1 MGVSVTAPFPH
12 SMLSKPSR
20 RATAWACSGNREAVE
35 EEEVEVEV
43 GREGEAR
50 KVSEQCRL
58 RPWGSARI
66 TLAPWSGLS
75 PGLARG
81 KSRPRDSTG
90 TEGSV
95 LVGEG
100 ALGETLVDDLG
111 TVLLFK
117 LKAISV

>member
-1 MGVSVTAPFPH
+1 MGDSVITPLPH

-20 RATAWACSGNREAVE
+20 RATDWCSGKREAV

-43 GREGEAR
+43 EREVEAR

-66 TLAPWSGLS
+66 TLAPWSGLG
-75 PGLARG
+75 PVLDRG
-81 KSRPRDSTG
+81 KSRPRGSTDV
-90 TEGSV
+90 SS
-95 LVGEG
+95 LVGDG
-100 ALGETLVDDLG
+100 PFGETLDDDRG
-111 TVLLFK
+111 TGLLFK

>member
-1 MGVSVTAPFPH
+1 MGLSVTAPFPH
-12 SMLSKPSR
+12 SILSKPSR
-20 RATAWACSGNREAVE
+20 RATAWVCSGNREAVDE
-35 EEEVEVEV
+35 DEVEVEV

-66 TLAPWSGLS
+66 TFAPWSGLS
-75 PGLARG
+75 PGFARG
-81 KSRPRDSTG
+81 KSRPRDNTG

-100 ALGETLVDDLG
+100 ALGEILDDDLG
-111 TVLLFK
+111 TLLLFK

>member
-1 MGVSVTAPFPH
+1 M
-12 SMLSKPSR
+12 
-20 RATAWACSGNREAVE
+20 E
-35 EEEVEVEV
+35 EEEEEDV

-58 RPWGSARI
+58 RPWGSARM
-66 TLAPWSGLS
+66 TLAPWSGLG

-81 KSRPRDSTG
+81 KSRPIDRPGTG
-90 TEGSV
+90 ASV

-100 ALGETLVDDLG
+100 ALGETLDDDLG
-111 TVLLFK
+111 TGLLFK

>member
-1 MGVSVTAPFPH
+1 MGLSVTAPFPH

-20 RATAWACSGNREAVE
+20 RATAWGCSGKREAVE
-35 EEEVEVEV
+35 AEEVEVEV
-43 GREGEAR
+43 GREGKAR

-66 TLAPWSGLS
+66 TLAPWSGLG

-81 KSRPRDSTG
+81 KSKPRDNTG

-100 ALGETLVDDLG
+100 ALGETLDDGLG
-111 TVLLFK
+111 TVLLLK
-117 LKAISV
+117 LKTMSV

>member
-1 MGVSVTAPFPH
+1 MTF
-12 SMLSKPSR
+12 
-20 RATAWACSGNREAVE
+20 
-35 EEEVEVEV
+35 
-43 GREGEAR
+43 
-50 KVSEQCRL
+50 
-58 RPWGSARI
+58 
-66 TLAPWSGLS
+66 APWSGLG

-90 TEGSV
+90 AEGSV

-100 ALGETLVDDLG
+100 ALGETLEDDRG

>member
-1 MGVSVTAPFPH
+1 M
-12 SMLSKPSR
+12 
-20 RATAWACSGNREAVE
+20 E

-43 GREGEAR
+43 AREAEAR
-50 KVSEQCRL
+50 KVSEQWRL

-66 TLAPWSGLS
+66 TLAPWSGLG

-81 KSRPRDSTG
+81 KSKPRDSTG

-100 ALGETLVDDLG
+100 ALGETLAGDLG
-111 TVLLFK
+111 MVSLFK
-117 LKAISV
+117 LKTMSV

>member
-12 SMLSKPSR
+12 SMLSRPSR
-20 RATAWACSGNREAVE
+20 RATAWACSGKREAVE
-35 EEEVEVEV
+35 EEEVELGV
-43 GREGEAR
+43 GREGGAR

-66 TLAPWSGLS
+66 TFAPWSGLG

-81 KSRPRDSTG
+81 KSKPLDSTG

-100 ALGETLVDDLG
+100 ALGETLDDDLG
-111 TVLLFK
+111 TVLK
-117 LKAISV
+117 TISV

>member
-1 MGVSVTAPFPH
+1 M
-12 SMLSKPSR
+12 
-20 RATAWACSGNREAVE
+20 E

-50 KVSEQCRL
+50 KVSEQCLL
-58 RPWGSARI
+58 RPWRSARI
-66 TLAPWSGLS
+66 TLAPWSGLG
-75 PGLARG
+75 PGLTRG

-100 ALGETLVDDLG
+100 ALGETLDEVLG

-117 LKAISV
+117 LNAISV

>member
-1 MGVSVTAPFPH
+1 M
-12 SMLSKPSR
+12 
-20 RATAWACSGNREAVE
+20 E
-35 EEEVEVEV
+35 EEEDVEVEV

-81 KSRPRDSTG
+81 KSRPRDNTG

-100 ALGETLVDDLG
+100 ALGETLDDDLG